1 MIDVLLIDKTGQAKS
16 FLPMEKLG
24 IEMFDNEVRALNV
37 IEQALSPV
45 VLLHYNVR
53 EKQTEDYIRLLRQ
66 VSLNSKIVVV
76 ADALDEGSIL
86 RCLLAGAKGYQ
97 EVGQLSRYAEKM
109 IAVIDA
115 GEAWITRRMTA
126 TLLDSLRR

>member
-66 VSLNSKIVVV
+66 VSLNSKILVV